1 MPSSA
6 EAVAHELP
14 ERTVH
19 FQGSKVAA
27 LALKALGWELCFN
40 GLPGRQGVL
49 VIYPHTS
56 NWDFIIGILAKWAI
70 GIPVLLWGKDSL
82 FRIPLFGR
90 FLRAQGGV
98 PVVRH
103 TPQGAVEQMIEKM
116 SAACASGSYMWL
128 ALAPEGTR
136 RRTAGWR
143 SGFYRVAL
151 ACQVPVGLA
160 FIDFGRKRVGIE
172 GFLRLSGDLAAD
184 RALLAARLAGVKGFR
199 PQAAAPVTWL
209 DT

>member
-6 EAVAHELP
+6 EPTPRELP
-14 ERTVH
+14 ERSVH

-70 GIPVLLWGKDSL
+70 GIPAVLWGKDSL

-103 TPQGAVEQMIEKM
+103 TPQGAVEQMIEQMKN
-116 SAACASGSYMWL
+116 ACATGSYMWL

-143 SGFYRVAL
+143 SGFYRVAV
-151 ACQVPVGLA
+151 ACGVPVGLV
-160 FIDFGRKRVGIE
+160 FLDFGRKRVGMDS
-172 GFLRLSGDLAAD
+172 FWQLSGRPAAD
-184 RALLAARLAGVKGFR
+184 MQLMASRLAGVQGLR

-209 DT
+209 GA